1 MFSESGK
8 PRCKEG
14 DLMRHSKNKLVQYLH
29 EFWKY
34 RDLLKLLVAKNIKL
48 KYRRSWLGYVW
59 SILNPLLIMI
69 VMTVVFSTMFKRS
82 IENFPV
88 YLFCGQLLFNYM
100 NATTSQSIFSI
111 TGNAA
116 LLKKT
121 YVPKYLFTLARV
133 TSGLVDLVFSLG
145 ALVIVIIVT
154 KAGVTWH
161 ALLFPFVLLQ
171 LYVFCI
177 GLSLFLA
184 QASVFFKD
192 TQFIYNA
199 VTTAWMYLSAIF
211 YPVEALSEKLAWGIM
226 HLNPMY
232 FYIGQFRALIYYGT
246 MPEMYQIVSG
256 IVAAAVML
264 GIGMLSFLRT
274 KDQFILYI

>member
-1 MFSESGK
+1 MNQEKSRVK
-8 PRCKEG
+8 R
-14 DLMRHSKNKLVQYLH
+14 YLR

-34 RDLLKLLVAKNIKL
+34 RDLLKLLVEKNIKL

-69 VMTVVFSTMFKRS
+69 VMSVVFSTMFKRN
-82 IENFPV
+82 IDNFPV

-100 NATTSQSIFSI
+100 NSSTSQSVFSI

-121 YVPKYLFTLARV
+121 YLPKYMFTLARV

-145 ALVIVIIVT
+145 ALVIVLIATRVQI
-154 KAGVTWH
+154 TWNI
-161 ALLFPFVLLQ
+161 LLFPVVLLQ

-177 GLSLFLA
+177 GLGLFLA

-192 TQFIYNA
+192 TQFIYSA
-199 VTTAWMYLSAIF
+199 FMTAWMYLTPIF
-211 YPVEALSEKLAWGIM
+211 YPIEMLPDTLAWCIQ

-232 FYIGQFRALIYYGT
+232 FYITQFRSIVYAGTLPDLQLVLLGVGTALL
-246 MPEMYQIVSG
+246 
-256 IVAAAVML
+256 ML
-264 GIGMLSFLRT
+264 VFGAWSFMRS
-274 KDQFILYI
+274 KDRFILYI